1 LKAAICLTL
10 GKLYLIFG
18 SAEIQPWAAN
28 IPGEENQQNLV
39 ENENLPSV

>member
-1 LKAAICLTL
+1 M

-28 IPGEENQQNLV
+28 KPEEENQQNLV